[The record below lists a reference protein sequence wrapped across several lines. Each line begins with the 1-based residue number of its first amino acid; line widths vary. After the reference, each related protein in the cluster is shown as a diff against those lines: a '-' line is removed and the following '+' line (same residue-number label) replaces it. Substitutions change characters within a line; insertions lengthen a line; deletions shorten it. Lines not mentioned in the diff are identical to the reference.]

1 MTPAKIDNMA
11 IYASIASRIPA
22 GDEIMAFTKRTFS
35 TWMMMDNVATS
46 KSTINGLWYRL
57 AGSPVTEKFDEVR
70 NIITVSASALD
81 REMGVKTNK
90 QTNTEGAYV
99 FTPLSSDRY
108 LIIDDDEEVRE

>member
-1 MTPAKIDNMA
+1 MA
-11 IYASIASRIPA
+11 VYASIASRIPA
-22 GDEIMAFTKRTFS
+22 GDENMAFTKRTFA
-35 TWMMMDNVATS
+35 TWMMMDNVAMS

-57 AGSPVTEKFDEVR
+57 AGSPVTERFDEAR

-81 REMGVKTNK
+81 REMGVNKNK
-90 QTNTEGAYV
+90 QTNTEGVCV